1 MAAEEKTQ
9 TSEAEVVEPRLLRRY
24 REEIVP
30 ALMERFGYHNVLAVP
45 RLEKIVVNMGI
56 GRAVD
61 ERGRIERGVEEL
73 AIITGQRPVVTR
85 AHRSV
90 SGFKLRQGDPVGCK
104 VTLRGRRMYEF
115 LDRLLSTALPRVRD
129 FRGLPRTAFDQ
140 AGNYSLGMSEQSVFP
155 EVNLDKVEF
164 TQGMDITLVVH
175 NSSPEESRE
184 LLSLMGV
191 PFHREEQDF

>member
-191 PFHREEQDF
+191 PFRREEQDF